1 MEVRTCTSCGKAKPE
16 AEFYAHGSTTRR
28 QCKACMAKTR
38 ERRRAV
44 QREAKFAVDRE
55 RVRLLPAEPFRR
67 WLLDRLPN
75 YETYVVMAKS
85 MGIAPRIVFRL
96 LQQNGKQ
103 VSLDTVDRALVSEGS
118 MSLSELY
125 PDESQVA

>member
-1 MEVRTCTSCGKAKPE
+1 
-16 AEFYAHGSTTRR
+16 
-28 QCKACMAKTR
+28 MAKTR